1 MRKAVSLLIIL
12 LSFFSCKK
20 ENNNPSISHLNHKD
34 INEIVET
41 IIIDDSL
48 TVLKEKNDYRMFC
61 DSLIKLDIYIP
72 EKRMKE
78 GNLPPPPLPF
88 HSISIYD
95 LLSEKKDS
103 SSFPSRDSLFL
114 INQNSG
120 IGKLAIEKTLAEK
133 INITT
138 KGQEIDKKESGKSYD
153 YYEMTI
159 PLFSSDYK
167 KAYVILNH
175 YFGRLCGGGRSIW
188 LEKKNGKWII
198 IYQSRTWIS

>member
-1 MRKAVSLLIIL
+1 MTKTVALLVIL

-20 ENNNPSISHLNHKD
+20 ANNDLSVSHLNRKD

-48 TVLKEKNDYRMFC
+48 TVLKEENNYRMFC

-72 EKRMKE
+72 ERRMKE
-78 GNLPPPPLPF
+78 GDPPPPPHPF
-88 HSISIYD
+88 HSISIYN
-95 LLSEKKDS
+95 LLSEKDS
-103 SSFPSRDSLFL
+103 LTFKTKDSLFL

-120 IGKLAIEKTLAEK
+120 IGKLAIEKTLAGK
-133 INITT
+133 INTTT

-175 YFGRLCGGGRSIW
+175 YCGRLCGGGRSIW

-198 IYQSRTWIS
+198 IGQWRTWIS

>member
-1 MRKAVSLLIIL
+1 MTKTVALLIIL

-20 ENNNPSISHLNHKD
+20 ANNDPSVSHLNPKD
-34 INEIVET
+34 IDEIVET

-48 TVLKEKNDYRMFC
+48 TVLKEENNYRMFC
-61 DSLIKLDIYIP
+61 DSLIKLDIHIP

-78 GNLPPPPLPF
+78 GDLPPPPLPF

-95 LLSEKKDS
+95 LLSEKDS
-103 SSFPSRDSLFL
+103 LTFKPKDSLFL

-120 IGKLAIEKTLAEK
+120 IGKLAIEKTLADK

-175 YFGRLCGGGRSIW
+175 YCGRLCGGGRSIW

-198 IYQSRTWIS
+198 IHQSTRWIS